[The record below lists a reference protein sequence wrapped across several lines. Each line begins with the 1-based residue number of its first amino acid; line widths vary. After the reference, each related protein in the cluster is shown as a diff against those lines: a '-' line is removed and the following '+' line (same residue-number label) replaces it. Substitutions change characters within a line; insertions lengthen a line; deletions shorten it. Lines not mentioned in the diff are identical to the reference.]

1 MNLLSQDMD
10 TLHSQHQGTLNQ
22 LDLYQQK
29 NEDDTDILDRQKKHF
44 DELKATLN
52 RMISAITTFSN
63 NFNSLSETS
72 LNYRGVIS
80 KRFRDI
86 ICLYQNLQ
94 AVQELYSIEDT
105 ATKIEEVLIAIVTEF
120 EVQKY
125 FNL

>member
-120 EVQKY
+120 EV
-125 FNL
+125 